1 MIRKLLLPAVACLLF
16 TSGCALFRALAA
28 KINWESTDY
37 SIDDIKAMGIQNDD
51 NCRLG
56 DEEDDD
62 CTKQALKAYN
72 VMLGYVENQVDFD
85 YKVYDFYHVN
95 FDSVKSYVIKIVPED
110 RAELAEQDAGYT
122 LSDEEILMLSCNEQ
136 GTKVEGQIETYLMAR
151 RWTEELTAEFAESF
165 PEYYLNTQYI
175 SLDHF
180 VPSVTAENYTDRDD
194 YTHFFKEDFYESSIS
209 FYDNIVNVIVP
220 ADADESKAKE
230 IYSDIEPILRK
241 YYVSEVNIVSPVSD
255 EIRNKW
261 LAEEEISGNYYYYY
275 KDDEKKWLEHFSL
288 MN

>member
-1 MIRKLLLPAVACLLF
+1 MIRKLLLPAAAACLLF
-16 TSGCALFRALAA
+16 TSGCALFRSPAA

-37 SIDDIKAMGIQNDD
+37 SIDDIKAMRIQSED
-51 NCRLG
+51 NCKIG
-56 DEEDDD
+56 DESDDD

-72 VMLGYVENQVDFD
+72 VMFGYVENQADFD

-95 FDSVKSYVIKIVPED
+95 FDSVKGYVIKIVPED

-122 LSDEEILMLSCNEQ
+122 LSDEEILMLSCSEQ
-136 GTKVEGQIETYLMAR
+136 GTKVKGQIETYLMAR

-165 PEYYLNTQYI
+165 PEYHLNTQYI
-175 SLDHF
+175 SLDYV

-194 YTHFFKEDFYESSIS
+194 YTHFFKENFYESSIS

-255 EIRNKW
+255 EIRDKW
-261 LAEEEISGNYYYYY
+261 LAEEEISGNYYYY
-275 KDDEKKWLEHFSL
+275 KDDEKQWLEHFSL